1 MRYPFAST
9 IQSEEA
15 LRAILG
21 LPGARALEKEKSQ
34 LDKHF
39 RLFLSRSPFALIST
53 SNRTGK
59 CDVSPR
65 GDGPGFV
72 KVLDERTLVIP
83 DRPGNRR
90 GDTLSN
96 ILENP
101 QVGLL
106 FMIPQIEESLRVN
119 GKAMIVNDRS
129 LLESLAAQGKPP
141 QLAIA
146 VETEE
151 VYFQCAKAFRRS
163 GLWNHEEWEDQAD
176 FPTLGQILL
185 DQVNPPNATQQSI
198 DCELEEAY
206 RSSLY

>member
-9 IQSEEA
+9 VQTEEA
-15 LRAILG
+15 LRSVLG
-21 LPGARALEKEKSQ
+21 WPSARAVEKEKTQ

-39 RLFLSRSPFALIST
+39 RHFLSRSPFALIST
-53 SNRTGK
+53 SNRSGK

-72 KVLDERTLVIP
+72 EVLDDRTILIP

-101 QVGLL
+101 QIGLL
-106 FMIPQIEESLRVN
+106 FIIPRIEESLRVN
-119 GKAMIVNDRS
+119 GKAANVNDQS
-129 LLESLAAQGKPP
+129 VLESLAVQGKLP

-146 VETEE
+146 VETQE

-163 GLWNHEEWEDQAD
+163 GLWEYEKWEDQSD
-176 FPTLGQILL
+176 FPSLGQILL
-185 DQVNPPNATQQSI
+185 DQVNPPNANLESI
-198 DCELEEAY
+198 DCELEESY
-206 RSSLY
+206 KINMY